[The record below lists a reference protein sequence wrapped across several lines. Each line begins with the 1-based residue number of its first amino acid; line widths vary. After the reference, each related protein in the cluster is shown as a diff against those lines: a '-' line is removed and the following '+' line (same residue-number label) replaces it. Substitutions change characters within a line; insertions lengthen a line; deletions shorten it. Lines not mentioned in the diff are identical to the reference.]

1 MWLCTNVF
9 YNVAFLF
16 QLYLFTKH
24 TYIDRRKVSAVVHVP
39 PIEVLEIISSVAKF
53 DQRTGWELLI
63 PPDVAFET
71 KFPDVIRRQN
81 LYWEARQK
89 QFIDSLQLVA
99 GESAPKRQ
107 RKKSQRDSI
116 SSDTMLSPKPRC
128 KSVSEED
135 SDRKRPKNKSSSG
148 VGKRTRHNS
157 SSAQDAT
164 WLYA

>member
-1 MWLCTNVF
+1 MNISYSDVF
-9 YNVAFLF
+9 LNLTFWF

-24 TYIDRRKVSAVVHVP
+24 TYIDRRKVSAAVHVP

-71 KFPDVIRRQN
+71 KYPDVIRRQN

-89 QFIDSLQLVA
+89 QFIEMMA
-99 GESAPKRQ
+99 GESTPRRQ

-128 KSVSEED
+128 KSVSVSEED

-148 VGKRTRHNS
+148 VGKRTRHSS

-164 WLYA
+164 